1 MKFVVVGETE
11 VGKTSLI
18 SRWVKGI
25 FPRFEEI
32 KTTIGAA
39 FTVKEYSNDPSFYLQ
54 IWDFAGQSRFTKFMY
69 SLLNGARAGLLVF
82 DLSNLTTLDV
92 LENFWIPHMHD
103 ILKIDF
109 TQSTKLPFILVGNK
123 LDLVKNTDKQ
133 ALALEE
139 VNEFRKKFKLD
150 FISVSAKTGENIQ
163 AMESMIISKIK
174 SMVLATTS

>member
-1 MKFVVVGETE
+1 
-11 VGKTSLI
+11 
-18 SRWVKGI
+18 
-25 FPRFEEI
+25 
-32 KTTIGAA
+32 
-39 FTVKEYSNDPSFYLQ
+39 
-54 IWDFAGQSRFTKFMY
+54 MY